1 MEFKHIPILKD
12 EIIENLVK
20 PQDVLPLTQI
30 EISPDDLKKVLNG
43 NKFENTYKVSG
54 EILLLK
60 ENNVV
65 ALAHADEKFMQPKKV
80 LL

>member
-1 MEFKHIPILKD
+1 ML
-12 EIIENLVK
+12 K

-30 EISPDDLKKVLNG
+30 EISPDDFKRVLNG
-43 NKFENTYKVSG
+43 NKFENTYKVNG

-60 ENNVV
+60 ENSVV
-65 ALAHADEKFMQPKKV
+65 ALAQADDKFIQPKKV